1 MRKAWAKIS
10 WQERLGRAGQGRAG
24 QGGAGQGRVGQG
36 RAGQGRAG
44 HGSDRCSIV
53 DTHPRLDP
61 VLHLPRSIVRG
72 VCAGVAVSID
82 YWCIWVEGGKLLYKD
97 WVLGRTVEE
106 DDEHHGGEAHCEGQL
121 VFVHSCWCEPVKDAF
136 TCTHN
141 HTVRVCLV
149 IHRSLIMG
157 IVRCRMV
164 SDTLRGLKRLHMPHE
179 TQARW
184 KWPRSS
190 ATGSS
195 AQEQINDYRAA
206 STCSQQI
213 QVLDLQLHTV
223 IHL

>member
-1 MRKAWAKIS
+1 MARKTQGKAGWGWA
-10 WQERLGRAGQGRAG
+10 RLGRAGQGRA
-24 QGGAGQGRVGQG
+24 AP
-36 RAGQGRAG
+36 GRAG
-44 HGSDRCSIV
+44 HYSDTCSTAI
-53 DTHPRLDP
+53 THPRLDP

-141 HTVRVCLV
+141 HTVRLCWV
-149 IHRSLIMG
+149 IHRSLVMG

-164 SDTLRGLKRLHMPHE
+164 SDTLTGLKRLHMPHE